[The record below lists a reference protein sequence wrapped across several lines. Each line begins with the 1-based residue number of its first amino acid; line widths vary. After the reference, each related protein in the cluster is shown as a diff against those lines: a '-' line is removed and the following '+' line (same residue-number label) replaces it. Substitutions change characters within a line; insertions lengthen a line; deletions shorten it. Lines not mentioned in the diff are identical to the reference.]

1 MARARPEARGNR
13 LPQIVGLAALIGIVV
28 PVALLALGNVII
40 AWRSLDVALRSNA
53 AIEAKEAVPN
63 LPSLSIVVPARNE
76 ERNVARC
83 VRSLLATA
91 HPNFEV
97 IAVDDRSTDATR
109 SILDELADG
118 ETRLHVVAGEAL
130 PEGWI
135 GKPWALWQGAG
146 RARGEWLLFTDAD
159 TEHEPAAAASAQ
171 QCALRDGYDVV
182 SLLTDQETISL
193 AERVFL
199 PTILFVI
206 MLGIGAVADVN
217 DPRKRDVAIF
227 NGQYILCSRRAYE
240 GIGGHQ
246 AVRGEIA
253 EDLELARRFKRD
265 GRFAIFL
272 AGAAGLVRTR
282 MYATFEEIWQ
292 GFVKNFAVGARGRP
306 FDAIAGTL
314 LLACVSPLTPLALLW
329 LLIERQWLAAVIL
342 GLSELA
348 VVVAAEIGMRRS
360 RFRPGSGAALPLGF
374 ALTLAIFATS
384 VYRSYVGGGVE
395 WRGRRYGGGLRDE
408 RKT

>member
-1 MARARPEARGNR
+1 LGTIAAVA
-13 LPQIVGLAALIGIVV
+13 VLAAANL
-28 PVALLALGNVII
+28 VI
-40 AWRSLDVALRSNA
+40 ALRWAYVVRGSNVGIA
-53 AIEAKEAVPN
+53 AREAKSG

-76 ERNVARC
+76 ERNIARC
-83 VRSLLATA
+83 VRSLLASA

-97 IAVDDRSTDATR
+97 IAVDDQSTDATR
-109 SILDELADG
+109 RILDELAAGDG
-118 ETRLHVVAGEAL
+118 RLRVVPGEAL
-130 PEGWI
+130 PAGWV

-146 RARGEWLLFTDAD
+146 RARGQWLLFTDAD
-159 TEHEPAAAASAQ
+159 TEHEGAAAASAQ
-171 QCALRDGYDVV
+171 QCALENGYDVV

-193 AERVFL
+193 AERLFL
-199 PTILFVI
+199 PTILFVL
-206 MLGIGAVADVN
+206 MLGIGAVDDVN

-265 GRFAIFL
+265 GRSRIFL

-282 MYATFEEIWQ
+282 MYASFAEIWQ

-306 FDAIAGTL
+306 FDAIVGTL
-314 LLACVSPLTPLALLW
+314 LLASVSPLTPLALLW
-329 LLIERQWLAAVIL
+329 LLIERRWLAAAIL
-342 GLSELA
+342 GLSEAA
-348 VVVAAEIGMRRS
+348 VITIAEIGMRRS
-360 RFRPGSGAALPLGF
+360 RFRPGSGLALPLGL
-374 ALTLAIFATS
+374 ALTLAIFGTS
-384 VYRSYVGGGVE
+384 VYQSYVGGGVQ
-395 WRGRRYGGGLRDE
+395 WRGRRYGGGLPDE

>member
-1 MARARPEARGNR
+1 M
-13 LPQIVGLAALIGIVV
+13 LACANL
-28 PVALLALGNVII
+28 VI
-40 AWRSLDVALRSNA
+40 ALRWAYVVRGSNISIVA
-53 AIEAKEAVPN
+53 REAKPG
-63 LPSLSIVVPARNE
+63 LPSLSIVVPARDE

-91 HPNFEV
+91 HPDFEV
-97 IAVDDRSTDATR
+97 IAVDDQSTDATR
-109 SILDELADG
+109 RILDEIAAGDG
-118 ETRLHVVAGEAL
+118 RLRVVAGEAL

-135 GKPWALWQGAG
+135 GKPWALWQGAA
-146 RARGEWLLFTDAD
+146 RARGQWLLFTDAD
-159 TEHEPAAAASAQ
+159 TEHEAAAAASAQ
-171 QCALRDGYDVV
+171 QCAVENEYDVV
-182 SLLTDQETISL
+182 SLLTDQETLSL
-193 AERVFL
+193 AERLFL

-206 MLGIGAVADVN
+206 MLGIGAVDDVN

-246 AVRGEIA
+246 AVRAEIA

-265 GRFAIFL
+265 GRFRIFL

-282 MYATFEEIWQ
+282 MYASFTEIWQ

-306 FDAIAGTL
+306 FDAILGTL

-329 LLIERQWLAAVIL
+329 LLIERRWLAAALL
-342 GLSELA
+342 GLSEAA
-348 VVVAAEIGMRRS
+348 VIVVAEIGMRRS
-360 RFRPGSGAALPLGF
+360 RFRPGSGVALPLGL

-384 VYRSYVGGGVE
+384 VYRSYVGGGVD
-395 WRGRRYGGGLRDE
+395 WRGRRYGGGLPDQ